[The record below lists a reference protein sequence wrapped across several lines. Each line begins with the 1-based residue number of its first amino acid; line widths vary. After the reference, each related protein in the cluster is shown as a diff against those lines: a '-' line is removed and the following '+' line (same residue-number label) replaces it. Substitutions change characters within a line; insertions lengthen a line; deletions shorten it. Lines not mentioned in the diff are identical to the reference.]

1 MWCFMKRLANGSS
14 TTGLAVLFLNIK
26 VQPVKLQLIINI
38 SCFLFKQNKFLQQ
51 DISLYFQRAHN
62 YSSPEVEQKYLTTS

>member
-1 MWCFMKRLANGSS
+1 MWCFMNRLANGST

-38 SCFLFKQNKFLQQ
+38 SCFLFKQTKKFLQQ
-51 DISLYFQRAHN
+51 DIPLYFQRTHN
-62 YSSPEVEQKYLTTS
+62 YSSPEVEQK